1 MEEKYLSYGEIH
13 NQYGQLQQTL
23 EYIKSHQAAIRD
35 FFPEKGDI
43 VFIACGSSYWLSLSA
58 KSTFIV
64 KTGRNAFSVK
74 AGDVLLNEDEY
85 VGRFDNPTFL
95 CPSRSGSTTEV
106 LEAIAILKKLYPQAK
121 LLSLVEYQGSQ
132 LEQAADLCLS
142 MPWAN
147 EESVC
152 QTRSFS
158 CLYLACV
165 LMADILAGSSRLFQA
180 AERYLAAAPEYYRRD
195 IPVLRKIV
203 EENSINRVIS
213 LGSGVQ
219 YGVSI
224 EGAYIVIE
232 VAAFTSHYFQ
242 MLEYRHGPIVMTDKQ
257 TAIFLASS
265 QRSKE
270 YEKTVIQEAQK
281 YTDLVYLVTAK
292 PSDLS
297 VAHQF
302 VLEDDSPDEIVAL
315 HFVFCLQ
322 SVAYRLAVKT
332 GKNPDFPGD
341 LVPYIQL

>member
-58 KSTFIV
+58 KSTFKV

-74 AGDVLLNEDEY
+74 AGDVLLNEEEY
-85 VGRFDNPTFL
+85 VERFDNPTFL

-121 LLSLVEYQGSQ
+121 LLSLVEYQDSQ
-132 LEQAADLCLS
+132 LEQISDFCLS
-142 MPWAN
+142 LSWAN

-165 LMADILAGSSRLFQA
+165 LMADILAGSTQLFEA
-180 AERYLAAAPEYYRRD
+180 ADRYLQAAPEYYQRD
-195 IPVLRKIV
+195 IPVLRRIV
-203 EENSINRVIS
+203 EENPIDRVVC

-219 YGVSI
+219 YGVCI

-242 MLEYRHGPIVMTDKQ
+242 MLEYRHGPIVMTDEK
-257 TAIFLASS
+257 TAIFLVSS
-265 QRSKE
+265 HNSKA
-270 YEKTVIQEAQK
+270 YEKTVIREAEK
-281 YTDLVYLVTAK
+281 YTSLIYLV
-292 PSDLS
+292 SDGAS
-297 VAHQF
+297 DAQVAHQF
-302 VLEDDSPDEIVAL
+302 VLEAGCPDEITAL

-322 SVAYRLAVKT
+322 SVAYRLAEKT